1 MIILASDGDGDAA
14 AYADAAFED
23 GDLQFLHLIICK
35 SSMTAKTKKKKQM
48 VYQWDPGIYY

>member
-1 MIILASDGDGDAA
+1 MIILASDGDGG

-35 SSMTAKTKKKKQM
+35 SSMTAKTKTKKKQM
-48 VYQWDPGIYY
+48 VYQWEPCIYY